1 MACASVKRVPPLLCL
16 VVVGC
21 AAESNALLRP
31 WRVFLSLAGR
41 GSDVTLYRFVG
52 LAVPRGSGQGT
63 GTNEMAL
70 LGQDGRIAPRLI
82 AAALAAGSF
91 LIGTQPA
98 AAQTRDAD
106 SLLIVDCL
114 LPGKIQRLGTA
125 ATYVRARKAIK
136 TTAGECRVRGGEYTE
151 AGEATY
157 GSLSKI
163 WLPLASAGD
172 VEAQTNLGEIF
183 EKGVGGPPQPDLAVK
198 WYQLAADKG
207 FARAQVNLGSL
218 YERGFGVPRNPA
230 RAMEWYRRASGLEGT
245 NLPFVTAAQPAK
257 ASPAQSSVQ
266 AQEVVK
272 LRAERD
278 ALSKQLAEERGRRQQ
293 LEAELG
299 TVGTRLK
306 GERSSLAQQQAQLA
320 DARRELDA
328 RTRALEAQ
336 RAAQAKAPPQAG
348 SGASAQSPEAAAK
361 LAALQRELDRQRQVV
376 AQRDS
381 QLKAMQGS
389 VAQLEGRSKDLQT
402 KLAAAE
408 QRQAQVAAAT
418 PADQQVRTATVQPR
432 RTAPALPP
440 GVNFGRYHALVI
452 GNNDFRF
459 IPKLRTA
466 AVDAQA
472 IAAVL
477 KTRYGFQTTLLLNAD
492 RYQLLSAL
500 NKLRGQLTSQ
510 DNLLVYYAGHG
521 ELDRTNNRG
530 YWLPIDAEANSTAN
544 WIPSF
549 EVTDILNAMAAKQI
563 MLVADSCYSGML
575 TRSAITRLD
584 TGMTDTDRARWYQA
598 MATKHV
604 RVVLTS
610 GGVQPVL
617 DGGGGKYSV
626 FASAF
631 LKALQEND
639 QVLEGQKLA
648 QSVTQRVAVSA
659 EASDIDQVPTYAP
672 MSFAGH
678 EAGDFFFVP
687 VR

>member
-1 MACASVKRVPPLLCL
+1 
-16 VVVGC
+16 
-21 AAESNALLRP
+21 
-31 WRVFLSLAGR
+31 
-41 GSDVTLYRFVG
+41 
-52 LAVPRGSGQGT
+52 
-63 GTNEMAL
+63 MAL
-70 LGQDGRIAPRLI
+70 LGQGERIAV
-82 AAALAAGSF
+82 AVMAGMVALTA
-91 LIGTQPA
+91 QPA
-98 AAQTRDAD
+98 ATQTRDAD
-106 SLLIVDCL
+106 SLVIVDCL

-136 TTAGECRVRGGEYTE
+136 ATAGECRVRGGEYTE

-163 WLPLASAGD
+163 WLPLATTGD

-183 EKGVGGPPQPDLAVK
+183 EKGVGGKPQPDLAVK

-207 FARAQVNLGSL
+207 YARAQVNLGAL
-218 YERGFGVPRNPA
+218 YERGFGVPRSA
-230 RAMEWYRRASGLEGT
+230 VKAMEWYRRASGLESK
-245 NLPFVTAAQPAK
+245 NLPFVTAAQPA
-257 ASPAQSSVQ
+257 PAPAARPSAAQ
-266 AQEVVK
+266 AQEVAA

-278 ALSKQLAEERGRRQQ
+278 ALSKQLTAERGRRQQ

-299 TVGTRLK
+299 TVGTKLK
-306 GERSSLAQQQAQLA
+306 GERSSLTQQQAQLA

-328 RTRALEAQ
+328 RSKALEAQ
-336 RAAQAKAPPQAG
+336 RAAAKAEPRPQAPTPAQ
-348 SGASAQSPEAAAK
+348 SQQSAASAQK
-361 LAALQRELDRQRQVV
+361 LAALQKELEAQRQVV

-381 QLKAMQGS
+381 QLKTMQTS
-389 VAQLEGRSKDLQT
+389 VTQLEVRSKDLQT

-408 QRQAQVAAAT
+408 QRQTQIAAAA
-418 PADQQVRTATVQPR
+418 PADPQVRTPGASPR
-432 RTAPALPP
+432 KTGPALPP

-472 IAAVL
+472 IAGVL

-500 NKLRGQLTSQ
+500 NKLREKLTSQ

-521 ELDRTNNRG
+521 EIDRTNNRG
-530 YWLPIDAEANSTAN
+530 YWLPIDAESNSTAN

-549 EVTDILNAMAAKQI
+549 EVTDILNAMSAKQI

-584 TGMTDTDRARWYQA
+584 TGMTDSDRTRWYQA

-631 LKALQEND
+631 LKALQDND

-648 QSVTQRVAVSA
+648 QAVTQRVAVSA
-659 EASDIDQVPTYAP
+659 EAADIDQVPTYAP